1 MAFEDIIIRMGMDAS
16 AFNRALQSA
25 KVQAKGLNSA
35 LGVVGMAVSGVGL
48 AMMAA
53 KTVEYGGKISDL
65 STRLGVSTDA
75 LQEFD
80 FAARQNGSSLEEF
93 AGGLQKV
100 GNARSAALGG
110 NEEML
115 NSFAALGVSME
126 DLKSKRIEDI
136 FKQIGRSVR
145 DASDVQLVM
154 ADAMKVMGKASGP
167 ILAAMRNDLEA
178 AGEEAKRL
186 GLIIGEDTI
195 AKLDALGDQAD
206 VTGKRLMGAFA
217 PFISFVGEGIN
228 TMLDGFQ
235 SVWVLLKRTAEMID
249 SMPTKGFSQAF
260 EDASAGVSSDLAK
273 IAAGQDARRNPAAKT
288 GTGATDFESELKRAA
303 EIVTLKEKLAE
314 ADAKA
319 LGIAAQ
325 RKKVEEDIA
334 KLKVEQLK
342 AGDAAAEKAKKE
354 LPAKIAALEKQR
366 DEIPDTAAVKKRAP
380 IEKEIAELKALP
392 EPVDN
397 KAKAERAAKIAAL
410 EKQRDAIVVPKP
422 TKPAASPMQ
431 EAKRLKDEGG
441 QSKQDAMDEIERLK
455 KQAEDL
461 LTQDNTGETP
471 QQAEKRVQQVDQ
483 IFKQVDAKQN
493 VANQAGN
500 IRMEMEAAI
509 EREEIEKKIAFLKA
523 LPPAVGEEKDNRTA
537 ELLKLEAKQ
546 KRIPAPEPMLL
557 NSDTLAANKMVAID
571 ALQKANELRAKSRE
585 LMGRQDPES
594 LDSRRSEAADLSAA
608 AKKLETIAARAVS
621 TTYKDE
627 VAAAVKRA
635 EIEKE
640 IAKLKKDAAA
650 ALPAE
655 KGALERKIKE
665 KELEAKRAGLLK
677 QQAAAQAKLDT
688 MEKTRE
694 QAVNDVAKAK
704 GERSKFTLAELA
716 GANLRNVADPVL
728 RGDIIKAREA
738 LQLEQQGERIRQSG
752 RVGFFEQSQE
762 AFSKAEKIRA
772 GITSATES
780 ERFPFQSL
788 DAGIK
793 SIDES
798 IDLLLS
804 QAKNDGLVV
813 QLKMR
818 R

>member
-1 MAFEDIIIRMGMDAS
+1 
-16 AFNRALQSA
+16 
-25 KVQAKGLNSA
+25 
-35 LGVVGMAVSGVGL
+35 VSV
-48 AMMAA
+48 
-53 KTVEYGGKISDL
+53 
-65 STRLGVSTDA
+65 
-75 LQEFD
+75 
-80 FAARQNGSSLEEF
+80 
-93 AGGLQKV
+93 
-100 GNARSAALGG
+100 
-110 NEEML
+110 
-115 NSFAALGVSME
+115 E

-178 AGEEAKRL
+178 AAEEAKRL

-249 SMPTKGFSQAF
+249 AMPTKGFSQAF
-260 EDASAGVSSDLAK
+260 GDAWAGGTSDLAK

-288 GTGATDFESELKRAA
+288 GTGATDFESELKRAG
-303 EIVTLKEKLAE
+303 EIVNLKEKLAE

-334 KLKVEQLK
+334 KLKADQLK

-354 LPAKIAALEKQR
+354 LPDKIAALEKQR
-366 DEIPDTAAVKKRAP
+366 DAIPDTAVKKRAP
-380 IEKEIAELKALP
+380 IEKEITELKALP

-410 EKQRDAIVVPKP
+410 EKQRDAILIPKP

-461 LTQDNTGETP
+461 LTKDNTGETP
-471 QQAEKRVQQVDQ
+471 EQSEKRVQQVDQ
-483 IFKQVDAKQN
+483 IFKQADTKQN

-500 IRMEMEAAI
+500 IRIEMEAAL
-509 EREEIEKKIAFLKA
+509 EREEIEKKIAFLKS

-571 ALQKANELRAKSRE
+571 ALQKANKLRAKSRE

-665 KELEAKRAGLLK
+665 RELEAKKALLVGK
-677 QQAAAQAKLDT
+677 QAAAQAKVNQ

-694 QAVNDVAKAK
+694 EAVKDVAKAK

-738 LQLEQQGERIRQSG
+738 LQLEQQGERIRQRG
-752 RVGFFEQSQE
+752 GVGFFEQSQE

-793 SIDES
+793 SIDEKIAS
-798 IDLLLS
+798 LVS
-804 QAKNDGLVV
+804 QAGDDGIVV
-813 QLKMR
+813 QLKLR
-818 R
+818 K

>member
-1 MAFEDIIIRMGMDAS
+1 MAFEDIILRMGMDAS
-16 AFNRALQSA
+16 AFNRGLQAA

-35 LGVVGMAVSGVGL
+35 LGVVGMAVTGVGL

-110 NEEML
+110 NEEMI
-115 NSFAALGVSME
+115 NSFAALGVSVE
-126 DLKSKRIEDI
+126 DLKSKRIEHI

-249 SMPTKGFSQAF
+249 AMPTKGFSQAF
-260 EDASAGVSSDLAK
+260 EDASAGASSDLAK
-273 IAAGQDARRNPAAKT
+273 IAAGQDARRNPAAKA
-288 GTGATDFESELKRAA
+288 GTGATDFESELKRAG
-303 EIVTLKEKLAE
+303 EIVNLKEKLAE

-334 KLKVEQLK
+334 KLKADQLK

-354 LPAKIAALEKQR
+354 LP
-366 DEIPDTAAVKKRAP
+366 D
-380 IEKEIAELKALP
+380 
-392 EPVDN
+392 
-397 KAKAERAAKIAAL
+397 KIAAL
-410 EKQRDAIVVPKP
+410 EKQRDAILIPKP

-431 EAKRLKDEGG
+431 EAKRLKEEGG

-461 LTQDNTGETP
+461 LTKDNTGETP
-471 QQAEKRVQQVDQ
+471 EQAEKRVQQVDQ
-483 IFKQVDAKQN
+483 IFKQVDTKQN

-500 IRMEMEAAI
+500 IRIEMEAAL
-509 EREEIEKKIAFLKA
+509 EREEIEKKIAFLKS
-523 LPPAVGEEKDNRTA
+523 LPPAAGEEKDNRTA

-640 IAKLKKDAAA
+640 IAKLKKDAAT

-665 KELEAKRAGLLK
+665 KELEAKKAVLVGK
-677 QQAAAQAKLDT
+677 QAAAQAKVDQ

-694 QAVNDVAKAK
+694 EAVKDVAKAK

-738 LQLEQQGERIRQSG
+738 LQLEQQGERIKQRG
-752 RVGFFEQSQE
+752 GVGFFEQSQE

-804 QAKNDGLVV
+804 QAKSDGLIV

-818 R
+818 K